1 METIRLFCIIAAVL
15 MIGSL
20 TDEAAFGDETLDFK
34 DLKKAKEEIGGNE
47 VTIIAGLGE
56 LGSGSFELEDEGITS
71 DEYTAV
77 KLYRPG
83 KTKECIN
90 AYLQNDSTVMNM
102 YKNYGSG
109 EWLQRTCDEDKAVGV
124 SGTLYY
130 IGGKDYPVAMVI
142 DDMQANRQRP
152 QGNLRYSIS
161 VTSFENKSGWAGQWN
176 VGDGFTEI
184 MTNGLKQ
191 SDWFIVLGD
200 TEMRQDAMAE
210 QDFAASG
217 RTAQGKKAPKIGR
230 MTPAQLLVKG
240 AVTHVQNTTTG
251 GAGGINIQGIQL
263 GGAKDTAEINI
274 TIYLVDSE
282 TGQVKASKSVIGKS
296 KREGGGIGYFG
307 GGLNGVTGGVSGHK
321 VDNLGK
327 ACEDAVNQAIDFLI
341 KQLDDIPWQGSVAMV
356 KDDKI
361 IINRGEREGVE
372 VGMKFS
378 VGSTEELVDE
388 DTGEVLDVEL
398 TQVGVIEVAEVKEK
412 IAYCQALEGGE
423 SIEKGMSIMPID

>member
-1 METIRLFCIIAAVL
+1 
-15 MIGSL
+15 
-20 TDEAAFGDETLDFK
+20 
-34 DLKKAKEEIGGNE
+34 
-47 VTIIAGLGE
+47 
-56 LGSGSFELEDEGITS
+56 
-71 DEYTAV
+71 
-77 KLYRPG
+77 
-83 KTKECIN
+83 
-90 AYLQNDSTVMNM
+90 
-102 YKNYGSG
+102 
-109 EWLQRTCDEDKAVGV
+109 
-124 SGTLYY
+124 
-130 IGGKDYPVAMVI
+130 
-142 DDMQANRQRP
+142 
-152 QGNLRYSIS
+152 
-161 VTSFENKSGWAGQWN
+161 
-176 VGDGFTEI
+176 
-184 MTNGLKQ
+184 
-191 SDWFIVLGD
+191 
-200 TEMRQDAMAE
+200 
-210 QDFAASG
+210 
-217 RTAQGKKAPKIGR
+217 

-263 GGAKDTAEINI
+263 GGVKDTAEINI

-307 GGLNGVTGGVSGHK
+307 GGLDGVTGGVSGHK

-398 TQVGVIEVAEVKEK
+398 TQVGVIEVTEVKEK

>member
-1 METIRLFCIIAAVL
+1 
-15 MIGSL
+15 
-20 TDEAAFGDETLDFK
+20 FGDETLDFK
-34 DLKKAKEEIGGNE
+34 DLKKAKEEIGGTE
-47 VTIIAGLGE
+47 VSIIAGLGE
-56 LGSGSFELEDEGITS
+56 LGSGSFVLDDEGITA
-71 DEYTAV
+71 DQYTAV

-83 KTKECIN
+83 KTKESIN
-90 AYLQNDSTVMNM
+90 AYLQNDSTAMNM

-142 DDMQANRQRP
+142 DDMQATRQRP
-152 QGNLRYSIS
+152 EGNLRYSIS